1 MSEEPSVYLYEN
13 GYGEIIY
20 QPILPY
26 ERRLWKPYD
35 ECFEEKAMKW
45 RTTMSYFSGVKP
57 VLYFSKK
64 EALNIARRQMQK
76 EEQEKKSIFYPKG
89 KETTDDEGLKE
100 D

>member
-13 GYGEIIY
+13 GHGEIRH
-20 QPILPY
+20 QPMLPD

-35 ECFEEKAMKW
+35 GCVEEKVY
-45 RTTMSYFSGVKP
+45 YFSDFKP

-76 EEQEKKSIFYPKG
+76 EEQEEKSIFYPKG
-89 KETTDDEGLKE
+89 KETTDDEA
-100 D
+100 